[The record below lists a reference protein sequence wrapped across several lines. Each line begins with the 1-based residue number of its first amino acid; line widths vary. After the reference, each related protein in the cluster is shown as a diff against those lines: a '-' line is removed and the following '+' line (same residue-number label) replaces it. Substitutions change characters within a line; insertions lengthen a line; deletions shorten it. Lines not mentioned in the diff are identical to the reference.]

1 MRIFG
6 TDTNPDT
13 MRWKLIKDRLTR
25 LLRQGTSPR
34 QLAWSLTLGLWIGV
48 FPVIGTCNLIITF
61 IALRY
66 KLNLALMIAL
76 SYLVYPIQIALFVPF
91 AWLGERLFGVV
102 HSGLTWEVVK
112 ASFQQNI
119 WETLKEFSEIL
130 LYASAGW
137 LVVSLP
143 VVTILYWITLLL
155 FKARQ
160 RRKGFVIP

>member
-6 TDTNPDT
+6 TDTNPET
-13 MRWKLIKDRLTR
+13 MRWKLIKHRLIQ
-25 LLRQGTSPR
+25 LLRQGTSPW
-34 QLAWSLTLGLWIGV
+34 QLAWSVTWGLWIGI
-48 FPVIGTCNLIITF
+48 FPIIGTCNLIITF

-76 SYLVYPIQIALFVPF
+76 SYVVYPVQIALFVPF
-91 AWLGERLFGVV
+91 VRLGERLFGVA

-112 ASFQQNI
+112 ASFQHDI
-119 WETLKEFSEIL
+119 WETLKGFSWTL

-143 VVTILYWITLLL
+143 VVMILYWTTLLL
-155 FKARQ
+155 FKVRQ
-160 RRKGFVIP
+160 KRKGSTIS